1 SSRKEAEEERK
12 KAYRRHHP
20 KAVIIEEIDNFIASF
35 NQIAGIKDNFEIS
48 ETLLRLR
55 DRGLII
61 RADDEITPQFILLNR
76 EITPT
81 LADALVTIQVIAAD
95 INTRDLNLRGDETA
109 PYHASL
115 NPATEP
121 FEIDALTKTKFIFYS
136 REIFTSRDLSEGK
149 RTKFTALNDFLD
161 PEFRGA
167 ASATGEEGTFLLNPL
182 YVRKVRAKSPIAA
195 YVESEGVI
203 EPNSI
208 QEECYDNLRAIDENL
223 PESSLDTYGLARART
238 DNISTKDYANA
249 ENTGLFTTFDG
260 ITVNPILTDKNDTH
274 TVRNEDELRT
284 GFNRQVDHINGNYTR
299 LAGDLSEVR
308 KAIDFLNSFAESA
321 PNTPRSRVWEGNTDS
336 QNLLQDLRA
345 REIVLVERAARERE
359 NARRPLPSWT
369 WKLGGDS
376 TDPVAIFNEYGEEVA
391 YPIETLDKA
400 ALDEAHSIR
409 SVITNPTNF
418 SDLVNGTIFTAPNKD
433 SRVGEITADVAG
445 RDTFNRNFT
454 YTSFGIETVGV
465 KPYNHDKNQLDNVH
479 EIIKD
484 INAKTVVNMDDLNE
498 EAGKEIFDRIEAIT
512 AVDNAKLPNIRKKE
526 GRITNF
532 VLDPKTF
539 TYTSHG
545 VSTNNVD
552 PRTQKKADLDFIHVF
567 RSFGANGVS
576 NEDILAYKKTSLNG
590 NYQITGTEARQ
601 AYDLG

>member
-1 SSRKEAEEERK
+1 ESSRKEAEEERK

-48 ETLLRLR
+48 ETLLQGLR

-95 INTRDLNLRGDETA
+95 INN
-109 PYHASL
+109 
-115 NPATEP
+115 
-121 FEIDALTKTKFIFYS
+121 
-136 REIFTSRDLSEGK
+136 
-149 RTKFTALNDFLD
+149 
-161 PEFRGA
+161 
-167 ASATGEEGTFLLNPL
+167 
-182 YVRKVRAKSPIAA
+182 
-195 YVESEGVI
+195 
-203 EPNSI
+203 
-208 QEECYDNLRAIDENL
+208 
-223 PESSLDTYGLARART
+223 
-238 DNISTKDYANA
+238 YANA

-512 AVDNAKLPNIRKKE
+512 AVDNAKLPNIRKK
-526 GRITNF
+526 
-532 VLDPKTF
+532 
-539 TYTSHG
+539 
-545 VSTNNVD
+545 VSLHTARETKLNEL
-552 PRTQKKADLDFIHVF
+552 KAEIAD
-567 RSFGANGVS
+567 
-576 NEDILAYKKTSLNG
+576 
-590 NYQITGTEARQ
+590 
-601 AYDLG
+601 

>member
-48 ETLLRLR
+48 ETLLQGLR

-95 INTRDLNLRGDETA
+95 INKARDLNLRGDETA

-208 QEECYDNLRAIDENL
+208 QEEVEPAPRKIDFYEKCFRECYDNLRAIDENL
-223 PESSLDTYGLARART
+223 PESSLDTYGLAR
-238 DNISTKDYANA
+238 
-249 ENTGLFTTFDG
+249 
-260 ITVNPILTDKNDTH
+260 
-274 TVRNEDELRT
+274 
-284 GFNRQVDHINGNYTR
+284 
-299 LAGDLSEVR
+299 LAV
-308 KAIDFLNSFAESA
+308 
-321 PNTPRSRVWEGNTDS
+321 
-336 QNLLQDLRA
+336 
-345 REIVLVERAARERE
+345 
-359 NARRPLPSWT
+359 
-369 WKLGGDS
+369 
-376 TDPVAIFNEYGEEVA
+376 GEE
-391 YPIETLDKA
+391 I
-400 ALDEAHSIR
+400 
-409 SVITNPTNF
+409 
-418 SDLVNGTIFTAPNKD
+418 
-433 SRVGEITADVAG
+433 
-445 RDTFNRNFT
+445 
-454 YTSFGIETVGV
+454 
-465 KPYNHDKNQLDNVH
+465 
-479 EIIKD
+479 D
-484 INAKTVVNMDDLNE
+484 INAELT
-498 EAGKEIFDRIEAIT
+498 AEI
-512 AVDNAKLPNIRKKE
+512 
-526 GRITNF
+526 
-532 VLDPKTF
+532 
-539 TYTSHG
+539 
-545 VSTNNVD
+545 
-552 PRTQKKADLDFIHVF
+552 
-567 RSFGANGVS
+567 
-576 NEDILAYKKTSLNG
+576 
-590 NYQITGTEARQ
+590 Q
-601 AYDLG
+601 A

>member
-1 SSRKEAEEERK
+1 
-12 KAYRRHHP
+12 
-20 KAVIIEEIDNFIASF
+20 
-35 NQIAGIKDNFEIS
+35 
-48 ETLLRLR
+48 
-55 DRGLII
+55 
-61 RADDEITPQFILLNR
+61 
-76 EITPT
+76 
-81 LADALVTIQVIAAD
+81 
-95 INTRDLNLRGDETA
+95 
-109 PYHASL
+109 
-115 NPATEP
+115 
-121 FEIDALTKTKFIFYS
+121 
-136 REIFTSRDLSEGK
+136 
-149 RTKFTALNDFLD
+149 
-161 PEFRGA
+161 
-167 ASATGEEGTFLLNPL
+167 
-182 YVRKVRAKSPIAA
+182 
-195 YVESEGVI
+195 
-203 EPNSI
+203 
-208 QEECYDNLRAIDENL
+208 
-223 PESSLDTYGLARART
+223 
-238 DNISTKDYANA
+238 YANA

-512 AVDNAKLPNIRKKE
+512 AVDNAKLPNIRKKIKLKKQFKDLRENVGNPNTEE